1 MPTTQNTWQVWEL
14 PTAGG
19 EPRLVTSDK
28 QPDVHNFDA
37 CYLPDGRVL
46 YCSTACFQGV
56 PCVSGGD
63 KVSLLY
69 LLDRETSVVRQLTFD
84 QDHSWDPTVMPDGR
98 VVYTRWEYS
107 DSPHYFTRLL
117 FQMNPDGSN
126 QREFYGSNSY
136 WPNSMFY
143 TRPVPGHPTQVAT
156 IVSGHHGE
164 RRAGELIL
172 LDPARGR
179 READGVVQRLLDR
192 GQPVEPKIVDQ
203 LVAETWPKFLH
214 PAPLSSKYYL
224 AAARRADG
232 ESNAIYLVDTFDNL
246 VLVRAEPGYHLF
258 EPVPLQPMATPPVI
272 PDRCAVADRR
282 HGLHVAD
289 CLWPGPGLGR
299 RSPGRGQAGYGVLR
313 FPLCYN
319 QMGGTSTSR
328 RRAMGRAPDPG
339 HGSGQGGGSARVH
352 RAGQQR
358 RSGSSRWSRGRALQV
373 MRSWLYR
380 HAGRAV
386 ELHRHATRVA
396 RTEPRRAGPPS
407 PPRASPTC
415 SRTGAAQPAGSAS
428 GAKSSRCSTASASL
442 ATTAGRGGRRSSTTA
457 SRAR

>member
-1 MPTTQNTWQVWEL
+1 M

-258 EPVPLQPMATPPVI
+258 EPVPLQPMATPPVFQKG
-272 PDRCAVADRR
+272 RAVADRR
-282 HGLHVAD
+282 HGLHVPMSR
-289 CLWPGPGLGR
+289 PGPDLAGV
-299 RSPGRGQAGYGVLR
+299 PRGAVKPRLRGHR

-319 QMGGTSTSR
+319 QMGGHINIAVDGPWDVR
-328 RRAMGRAPDPG
+328 RILGTVPVKEVARR
-339 HGSGQGGGSARVH
+339 GSPVP
-352 RAGQQR
+352 GQQR

-373 MRSWLYR
+373 MRSWLCR
-380 HAGRAV
+380 HAGRA
-386 ELHRHATRVA
+386 
-396 RTEPRRAGPPS
+396 
-407 PPRASPTC
+407 C
-415 SRTGAAQPAGSAS
+415 
-428 GAKSSRCSTASASL
+428 
-442 ATTAGRGGRRSSTTA
+442 
-457 SRAR
+457 